1 MPGLVVLGGC
11 DFGTSILRHFV
22 ADGWQAAMITDWAD
36 GLEAARAAGFIA
48 LDGDPGEPESLRL
61 ALGQAGAALDGIAVI
76 VNAPGAALPEAGEP
90 FGGGAVADAS
100 LEQYRRWGP
109 ALSEGAFVFLSEGAR
124 VLREAGDGGTL
135 VQIVGDAAR
144 RVTPGQG
151 PWASGHLAVR
161 ALVQA
166 AAPELRAEGIRA
178 CLLQVDA
185 PVESPGPPARLADA
199 GLPSDATVRP
209 EDVAAAV
216 GFLARQGRRGITY
229 ELQLTAAGQD
239 WSP

>member
-100 LEQYRRWGP
+100 LEQYRRWGT
-109 ALSEGAFVFLSEGAR
+109 AHSEAAFVFLSEGAR
-124 VLREAGDGGTL
+124 MLREAGDGGTL
-135 VQIVGDAAR
+135 VQITGEAAR
-144 RVTPGQG
+144 RVTPRQG
-151 PWASGHLAVR
+151 PWASG
-161 ALVQA
+161 
-166 AAPELRAEGIRA
+166 
-178 CLLQVDA
+178 
-185 PVESPGPPARLADA
+185 
-199 GLPSDATVRP
+199 
-209 EDVAAAV
+209 
-216 GFLARQGRRGITY
+216 
-229 ELQLTAAGQD
+229 
-239 WSP
+239 